1 MRAEFA
7 STLLAFLSILANP
20 ASSAFTTTGSTVIL
34 NDIAYYIPGTSVATV
49 NLNGGRIWP
58 GWGFGGFS
66 NKNNLGEGL
75 VPMTV
80 VSGPNGFDAQG
91 VASTLGAND
100 DVWQSGFLEGEFVPY

>member
-1 MRAEFA
+1 MRASFA
-7 STLLAFLSILANP
+7 STVLALVSAFANTS
-20 ASSAFTTTGSTVIL
+20 SSAFTTTGSTVVL

-58 GWGFGGFS
+58 GWGFGGFG

-80 VSGPNGFDAQG
+80 VSGPSGFDAQA
-91 VASTLGAND
+91 VANTLGAAD
-100 DVWQSGFLEGEFVPY
+100 DVWQSGFLEG